1 MENCEL
7 CALLSNCL
15 WAPSFL
21 QEPTPSSP
29 TCPPAHPH
37 LGSQLT
43 LPWKRR
49 SWSSSPQ
56 CYPKPDQAPYSQN
69 RTLTQFSWQGPER
82 VRRGGS
88 LPACH
93 CCCSFNS
100 LRSQPP
106 QARPVCSGSA
116 LTHTG
121 PASALGLTLAQLLV
135 FGFHPQHFPDSPP
148 VPGICT
154 QVGG

>member
-1 MENCEL
+1 MNSVPCSQTVSGRPCFYRSPPPVL
-7 CALLSNCL
+7 QPALQL
-15 WAPSFL
+15 
-21 QEPTPSSP
+21 T
-29 TCPPAHPH
+29 PH

-49 SWSSSPQ
+49 AWSSSPQ

-69 RTLTQFSWQGPER
+69 RILTQFSWQGPER

-106 QARPVCSGSA
+106 RARPVCSGSA
-116 LTHTG
+116 LTHAG

-135 FGFHPQHFPDSPP
+135 FSFHPQYFPDSPP
-148 VPGICT
+148 VSGICT